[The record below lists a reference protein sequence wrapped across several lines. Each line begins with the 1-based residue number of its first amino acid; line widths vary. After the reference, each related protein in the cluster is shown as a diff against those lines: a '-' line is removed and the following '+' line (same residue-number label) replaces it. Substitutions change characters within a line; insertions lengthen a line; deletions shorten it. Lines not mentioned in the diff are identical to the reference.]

1 MTVICVL
8 VACLF
13 PGAGYDTVLATAF
26 GLPGLK
32 PRPGAEVPSGSAFS
46 QARKLLGEQAVKRIF
61 ELDAA
66 VADADLGIGLL
77 WKGLE
82 VTALDGTTMELAT
95 AVLEGEFGIPADG
108 ARRCCGSPR
117 TSAPRPSADRR
128 QRPAATTT
136 GRTPWPTS
144 WKAASGPA
152 CSTSPTAGL
161 LHAPLDPVLRH
172 RRGAGLADQ
181 ERREWVPLKTLRTLP
196 DGSELVMLHE
206 SDGMR
211 TRRRRDTQNPQ
222 AERLPDTI
230 ARLVTF
236 TVTAATRS
244 GRTKTTVMRVL
255 TTLLDHE
262 AYPGLGNRRP
272 VCREMANRN
281 RVPSSEADRARSP
294 PPAARP
300 VPGTGPPEAWALLL
314 IHNITATATA
324 RAAGP
329 AGLDP
334 GLIPFTA
341 VLSLI
346 RAHVAAEAPSRHCG
360 HRPDS
365 PLASLNTA
373 ILALPR
379 HRPGHQRTS
388 SRTTAERRTRH
399 TEEVTYTIGITKSNL
414 PKWDTTPET

>member
-1 MTVICVL
+1 ML
-8 VACLF
+8 N
-13 PGAGYDTVLATAF
+13 LADRGFFSMHRWIRFSGT
-26 GLPGLK
+26 
-32 PRPGAEVPSGSAFS
+32 GAELAW
-46 QARKLLGEQAVKRIF
+46 RI
-61 ELDAA
+61 
-66 VADADLGIGLL
+66 
-77 WKGLE
+77 KN
-82 VTALDGTTMELAT
+82 
-95 AVLEGEFGIPADG
+95 G
-108 ARRCCGSPR
+108 AKS
-117 TSAPRPSADRR
+117 
-128 QRPAATTT
+128 
-136 GRTPWPTS
+136 
-144 WKAASGPA
+144 
-152 CSTSPTAGL
+152 
-161 LHAPLDPVLRH
+161 
-172 RRGAGLADQ
+172 
-181 ERREWVPLKTLRTLP
+181 VPLTTLRTLP

-262 AYPGLGNRRP
+262 AYPAWEIAVLYAERWQIEIAFLHLKRTVRGPRRP
-272 VCREMANRN
+272 LRGQSPEL
-281 RVPSSEADRARSP
+281 ARQ
-294 PPAARP
+294 
-300 VPGTGPPEAWALLL
+300 EAWALLL
-314 IHNITATATA
+314 IHNITATAAA

-346 RAHVAAEAPSRHCG
+346 RAHVAAEAPCRHCG

-379 HRPGHQRTS
+379 HRPGRQRTS
-388 SRTTAERRTRH
+388 GRTTAERRTRH
-399 TEEVTYTIGITKSNL
+399 TEEVTYTIDITKSNL